1 MAQAPDLKTM
11 SGPPK
16 MVQAQVT
23 AWIENAAEKMP
34 EAEYGFKPDPAM
46 RSFGQMLGHIADANY
61 LFCSPVLGE
70 QDPSP
75 GIEKNK
81 TTKAELKIALREA
94 FAFCQ
99 KAYDELNDSN
109 AQETVKAFGR
119 DQNRLGVLWFNA
131 SHNLEHYGNL
141 TVYLRIKGIVP
152 PSSEPK
158 PK

>member
-1 MAQAPDLKTM
+1 M

-23 AWIENAAEKMP
+23 AWIEHAAEKMP

-61 LFCSPVLGE
+61 LFVSNVLGE
-70 QDPSP
+70 QNPSP

-81 TTKAELKIALREA
+81 TTKAELKTALHDA
-94 FAFCQ
+94 FAWCQ

-109 AQETVKAFGR
+109 ARETIQAFGR

-141 TVYLRIKGIVP
+141 VVYLRLKGIIP

-158 PK
+158 LQEKK